1 VGCIELFPSLSHC
14 IETTA
19 KEEFWS
25 SVNEYAQS
33 NQEDEKLEQKIE
45 LLKAFLES
53 MDFGKLRSESEKYL
67 LQGKTV
73 KFVIYWKEDRPSY
86 DMLID

>member
-1 VGCIELFPSLSHC
+1 MDCIELFPSLSHC

-19 KEEFWS
+19 KEKFWS

-67 LQGKTV
+67 LEGKTV
-73 KFVIYWKEDRPSY
+73 KFLIYWKEGRPSY